1 MSSYFTL
8 LHSRSTNTLSSAR
21 PRPSRLTATPAA
33 SSRPVYSRDV
43 NCDPWSVLKISG
55 RPRESDSSS
64 ASRQNPT
71 SIVFD
76 SRHEST
82 YRLYRSITA
91 VRYMDPRLIGTC
103 VISELQFIGPGQHP
117 VAEQVRIR
125 PRGGVGDRGP
135 PAAMEPLQADQR

>member
-8 LHSRSTNTLSSAR
+8 LHNRSTNTLSNAR

-55 RPRESDSSS
+55 RPRDNASSS

-76 SRHEST
+76 SRHDST
-82 YRLYRSITA
+82 YRLYQSITA
-91 VRYMDPRLIGTC
+91 VRYMNPRLIGT
-103 VISELQFIGPGQHP
+103 
-117 VAEQVRIR
+117 
-125 PRGGVGDRGP
+125 
-135 PAAMEPLQADQR
+135 